1 MMAATPGP
9 TVIQVVLSLSPGG
22 TERLVV
28 ELARRLQPS
37 FGMAV
42 CCLDSPGSWAHLLT
56 DRGIPVIALN
66 RRPGFRPLL
75 GRAIAQFAADRRA
88 TVVHCHHYSPFVYG
102 SLARLWR
109 RSGIVFTEHGRL
121 NDDRPSNR
129 RRLANR
135 LFDRVP
141 ARIFAVSNNLRTF
154 MIEEGFSQDH
164 VDVIRNGI
172 DLGPLP
178 TARSRAD
185 ARSRLGISPDDFV
198 VGAIGRL
205 DPVKSLE
212 TLIDAMGS
220 MIPGDGRRARLVLI
234 GEGPERR
241 RLEAHVA
248 AAGASGVVTFT
259 GHRSDVRELLP
270 ALDVYV
276 NCSVFEGISLT
287 ILEAM
292 AAELPVVASR
302 VGGTPEVVV
311 DGECG
316 YLVEPRD
323 PRALAGAVSN
333 LREHPELGLAFGSA
347 ARARVEKH
355 FSIDRMVQQYANVY
369 SQVGG

>member
-1 MMAATPGP
+1 MSESP

-88 TVVHCHHYSPFVYG
+88 TVMHCHHYSPFVYG
-102 SLARLWR
+102 TLARLWR
-109 RSGIVFTEHGRL
+109 RSGMVFTEHGRL
-121 NDDRPSNR
+121 NDDRPSKR
-129 RRLANR
+129 RKLANR
-135 LFDRVP
+135 LFDRAP
-141 ARIFAVSNNLRTF
+141 ARIFAVSSDLRTF
-154 MIEEGFSQDH
+154 MIEEGFSREH

-178 TARSRAD
+178 SAGSRVD
-185 ARSRLGISPDDFV
+185 ARSRLGISHDEFV
-198 VGAIGRL
+198 IGAIGRL

-212 TLIDAMGS
+212 TLIDAMPLMTRG
-220 MIPGDGRRARLVLI
+220 GRRVRLVLI
-234 GEGPERR
+234 GEGPERD

-248 AAGASGVVTFT
+248 AAGASGAVTFT

-292 AAELPVVASR
+292 AAQLPVVASR

-333 LREHPELGLAFGSA
+333 LRDHPELGLAFGRA

-355 FSIDRMVQQYANVY
+355 FSIDRMVQQYADVY